1 MKKQIDFNSVKE
13 ERLDQQIKETMQR
26 DFPLPQQVEEAKKRA
41 FAQIKEKESR
51 QKYANEVAR
60 NARKRKRFRSV
71 FSKGAAGLIAA
82 AACFSVICI
91 ADPAL
96 AANIPLVGH
105 IFERVGQSL
114 GFSGDYSKYAEPLTE
129 AGQIAETEK
138 TDAESETE
146 KAGVYTKTVDGVT
159 VTLSEVYCND
169 AAMNIGLLIKSETP
183 FPKTAEGQDEKPL
196 LELDTTANF
205 SYNQETIPGMG
216 QADGIFV
223 DENTFA
229 GVLRFDLQDSL
240 NRQDGSTETLASEDF
255 TVKLD
260 IDRIIGAKPFD
271 DAAMP
276 EMPQEFADEYQAG
289 LEENGLGGMDL
300 NDPDIFENLT
310 DDQKEIE
317 HKLFTEMHQK
327 YSEKYPET
335 AQYPNKYENWWC
347 DGPWNFEICVTK
359 NHEDT
364 IVKEINDIDENG
376 LGVVSV
382 TKTPFEITVETQE
395 PDMSQSPSG
404 AGYFVVALDAD
415 GDIMPYGSD
424 GRVDVWAIQDRDIS
438 RIDIYLCDYIEYMD
452 ELKGYYWSD
461 TYETDKETKTF
472 KQLLDERALY
482 HTEVVF

>member
-1 MKKQIDFNSVKE
+1 MKKQIDFNSAKE
-13 ERLDQQIKETMQR
+13 ERLDQQIKETLQR

-41 FAQIKEKESR
+41 FAQIRERESR
-51 QKYANEVAR
+51 QKYANEA
-60 NARKRKRFRSV
+60 ARKTRRRKRLRSM

-91 ADPAL
+91 ANPAL

-114 GFSGDYSKYAEPLTE
+114 GFSGDYSKYAAPLTE
-129 AGQIAETEK
+129 VGQTAETEAAG
-138 TDAESETE
+138 AENETE
-146 KAGVYTKTVDGVT
+146 KAVVYKKTVDGVT
-159 VTLSEVYCND
+159 VTLSEIYCND
-169 AAMNIGLLIKSETP
+169 VAMNIGMLIESEKP
-183 FPKTAEGQDEKPL
+183 FPETMEGLDEKPVI
-196 LELDTTANF
+196 ELDTMAKF
-205 SYNQETIPGMG
+205 SYNPEMPGITRI
-216 QADGIFV
+216 DGKFL
-223 DENTFA
+223 DEYTFA
-229 GVLRFDLQDSL
+229 GVLRTDLRDTL
-240 NRQDGSTETLASEDF
+240 NIQEYGSDAAVPEDF

-260 IDRIIGAKPFD
+260 IDKIIGVKPD
-271 DAAMP
+271 GADSIPA
-276 EMPQEFADEYQAG
+276 MPQEFLDEYHTG

-300 NDPDIFENLT
+300 NDPDIYENLT
-310 DDQKEIE
+310 DEQKQIE
-317 HKLFTEMHQK
+317 HELFTKMQQEYAK
-327 YSEKYPET
+327 RYPE
-335 AQYPNKYENWWC
+335 AVQYPNEYEYWWY
-347 DGPWNFEICVTK
+347 DGPWNFDISVKK

-364 IVKEINDIDENG
+364 IVKEIKDIDENG

-415 GDIMPYGSD
+415 GDIMPYGSS

-472 KQLLDERALY
+472 KQLLDERSLH